1 MEPKMARRDPR
12 EVFCLGRSDSPND
25 RGLESSSLARGQE
38 LKRPRHCGPQKQC
51 QLQRGAEG
59 AFKHAAWTPNLGVD
73 ICFIRGASAPAR
85 LQQAPAR
92 HHTPTSRGDDASP
105 RPTDIGR
112 QPRQRCQSG
121 RGLHSTALRMTRPSS
136 PASNGGSNE
145 SFFSTNKSACS
156 CVAAK
161 QSWRPR
167 ANPTLKPTSG
177 ANKSQGRATLHSPA
191 NVRDPSTGI

>member
-1 MEPKMARRDPR
+1 MGRKSNVNSNVEQRCSNAPCVYASRLGIRLFLKSLIRDTHI
-12 EVFCLGRSDSPND
+12 
-25 RGLESSSLARGQE
+25 Q
-38 LKRPRHCGPQKQC
+38 
-51 QLQRGAEG
+51 G